1 MSRRS
6 LVVALSL
13 VLALA
18 TVAPTLAQDQS
29 QAGLLSKGQFAKKTA
44 RQAKAIAK
52 DARSLARQA
61 NRRAQ
66 SAKGKA
72 LKARSAATAASQQAG
87 VASQQAA
94 TAAGTADAVQEQ
106 LDDQRAVSATAAGTV
121 TTSNDAE
128 YEDLGGPEVTV
139 RVPQSGLIEV
149 YAQAAIA
156 DGAMSLYEDGQQ
168 VPDQDPND
176 ACDGPEGVLINF
188 VTTPAFVVST
198 PGIFSFTGGC
208 GSNTAPGP
216 VLFETT
222 PGQHTYELRY
232 ADCGCE
238 TDPAEFSDRTLAVV
252 PRP

>member
-18 TVAPTLAQDQS
+18 IVAPTLAQDQS
-29 QAGLLSKGQFAKKTA
+29 AGLLSKGQFAKKTA

-52 DARSLARQA
+52 DARSLAKRA
-61 NRRAQ
+61 DRRAR

-72 LKARSAATAASQQAG
+72 LKARSAATAAGEQAAGAAQQATS
-87 VASQQAA
+87 ASQQAA
-94 TAAGTADAVQEQ
+94 AVEQ
-106 LDDQRAVSATAAGTV
+106 QLNDQRAVTATHAGTV

-128 YEDLGGPEVTV
+128 YVDLGGPEVTV
-139 RVPQSGLIEV
+139 RVPESGLIEV

-156 DGAMSLYEDGQQ
+156 DGAISLYEDGQQ

-176 ACDGPEGVLINF
+176 ACDGPQGVLINF

-222 PGQHTYELRY
+222 PGEHTYELRY

-238 TDPAEFSDRTLAVV
+238 PDPAEFSDRMLAVV